1 MHNLVQFLPPH
12 NPSSSK
18 SATAAVFVLLLLL
31 LVMVAAGAAG
41 AAAAGAAGANKL
53 NATDY
58 DRRIAPFY
66 AVFFLLLSNCLYI
79 VYSK

>member
-18 SATAAVFVLLLLL
+18 SATAAVFVLLLL

-66 AVFFLLLSNCLYI
+66 AVFFLVLSNCLYI